1 MNVTLFYNLYSNGG
15 ASSTS
20 NLETFS
26 DVDIDDF
33 NKTNFKTMIDQET
46 QDNNLENTT
55 EFLMDVEEMFENP
68 TISLANRTKRQTPE
82 TLVGEKKGI
91 YVSCHNAGGFTSSR
105 QRWWYIAL
113 ANCDTKGTG
122 GIDVRFRFRMTNGA
136 VGDFWSEH
144 FSADEMCKLWFMSND
159 FVII

>member
-1 MNVTLFYNLYSNGG
+1 
-15 ASSTS
+15 
-20 NLETFS
+20 
-26 DVDIDDF
+26 
-33 NKTNFKTMIDQET
+33 MIDQET